1 MKTQSTIKK
10 LMLFIAVPLLSLTLI
25 TACGDDDDGPVTPPP
40 SEDLN
45 LVELAQ
51 DNDDFSTLVDVIVD
65 LGLDEDLASGEFT
78 VFAPTND
85 AFDDLPDGVLESLT
99 EDQLLDIIQ
108 FHVTEGS
115 VESGDLEVQQ
125 DVEML
130 NEELTLVRS
139 SSAGVNVNGSSEVV
153 DADLIATN
161 GVIHAIDE
169 VLLPRDIRIELEIP
183 NLVDVAEE
191 AGDFETLLTLAEDA
205 GLITTLQFL
214 GPYTA
219 FAPNDDAFA
228 ELGID
233 PASLSEEELQFILT
247 YHVISDAEI
256 ASGDLESQ
264 QTVESAAEEELYIT
278 SNEEDGV
285 VVNGNSQVI
294 DADVDASNG
303 IIHVVDNVL
312 LPNAFLNTVEVAQK
326 NYNFTTLVDL
336 IVDANLAETVASD
349 EFTVFAPTN
358 DAFEDLFAEVNP
370 DDLSADQ
377 VEEILLYHT
386 IPAATIASGD
396 LEAEQTVAS
405 TTEEDLYIT
414 AGEDVVVN
422 GNSTVTTADV
432 ESNNGVIHAVD
443 SVLLPNS
450 LVDVTAIAQKN
461 YNLTSLVNL
470 LVDFNLVETLQ
481 GDGPFT
487 VFAPTNEAFDAI
499 SEVVE
504 GLSDEEITEV
514 LTYHVLA
521 ANVESGDIVPP
532 QTATMLNEQDITIDV
547 ENDVVTITDAAGGTA
562 EVVVADQVGTNGVV
576 HIIDAVLIPNLE
588 GGNGGGDGELLT
600 NGDFEDGRAPWTE
613 GAGEIR
619 EEGGNSYFYADVETA
634 GNPWDVNLSQVV
646 ELVDGEN
653 YILEFDASTGD
664 GNTRTMIAGIGLN
677 EGDYTSV
684 TEEVNLTD
692 ETQTF
697 TLEFTSNVGSTNG
710 RVLFDMGAEAGVV
723 VIDNVS
729 LTQGGSGGSGDDGNG
744 GGGDVTPPDVAA
756 PTPPSR
762 DAANVISLFSNE
774 YDNITVDEWS
784 ASWDTADIE
793 DVVIEGN
800 DTKRIDFSGFL
811 GVDFTSNPVDASE
824 MTHFHIDFWTSETD
838 LVGKVFNSKWSNHAD
853 GDGETNA
860 YDFTYELTGDETGQW
875 VSIDIPLSEANIVT
889 NDDASAFAQF
899 LITSNLGTVF
909 VDNIYLYKE
918 AE

>member
-918 AE
+918 

>member
-664 GNTRTMIAGIGLN
+664 GNTRSMIAGIGLN

-918 AE
+918 